1 MRDKRVKLKG
11 FVIMT
16 KLLVVD
22 DDDHIRELVKI
33 FLHNEGLEVVEAM
46 DGVDALSKL
55 DTEKVDMV
63 IMDIMMPN
71 MDGWELCKE
80 IRHNNNDL
88 PILMLT
94 AKGETAQKV
103 KGFNLGSDDYLVKP
117 FEPAELI
124 VRVKSILKR
133 YHISLSQ
140 TVEIGNIKMNRNRYE
155 LVYGCEHITLRLK
168 EFDLLFTLASY
179 AGKTFSRD
187 QLIEE
192 IWGFDYEGD
201 ERTVDVH
208 IKRLRERFPE
218 ATSGFAIQTIR
229 GLGYRLELQS

>member
-1 MRDKRVKLKG
+1 
-11 FVIMT
+11 MT

-22 DDDHIRELVKI
+22 DDAHIRELVKV
-33 FLHNEGLEVVEAM
+33 FLQNEGLEVIEAM

-63 IMDIMMPN
+63 VMDIMMPN
-71 MDGWELCKE
+71 MDGWALCEE
-80 IRHNNNDL
+80 IRSFNTDL

-94 AKGETAQKV
+94 AKGETAQKI
-103 KGFNLGSDDYLVKP
+103 KGFHLGTDDYLVKP

-133 YHISLSQ
+133 YRISLSQ
-140 TVEIGNIKMNRNRYE
+140 VVEAGNVKLNRLTHEVAMNGE
-155 LVYGCEHITLRLK
+155 TILLRLK
-168 EFDLLFTLASY
+168 EFELLFTLASY
-179 AGKTFSRD
+179 VGKTFSRE

-192 IWGFDYEGD
+192 IWGYDYEGD

-208 IKRLRERFPE
+208 IKRIRERFPQE
-218 ATSGFAIQTIR
+218 TSGFVIRTIR
-229 GLGYRLELQS
+229 GLGYRLELST

>member
-1 MRDKRVKLKG
+1 
-11 FVIMT
+11 MT
-16 KLLVVD
+16 KLLMVD
-22 DDDHIRELVKI
+22 DDAHIRELVKV
-33 FLHNEGLEVVEAM
+33 FLQNEGLEVIEAT

-55 DTEKVDMV
+55 TYEKVDMV

-71 MDGWELCKE
+71 MDGWALCEE
-80 IRHNNNDL
+80 IRSYNTDL

-103 KGFNLGSDDYLVKP
+103 KGFHLGTDDYLVKP

-133 YHISLSQ
+133 YRIALSQ
-140 TVEIGNIKMNRNRYE
+140 VVEAGNVKLDRHTHEVDLNGEII
-155 LVYGCEHITLRLK
+155 VLRLK
-168 EFDLLFTLASY
+168 EFELLFTLASY
-179 AGKTFSRD
+179 VGKTFSRE

-192 IWGFDYEGD
+192 IWGYDYEGD

-208 IKRLRERFPE
+208 IKRIRERFPQE
-218 ATSGFAIQTIR
+218 ISGFAIRTIR
-229 GLGYRLELQS
+229 GLGYRLELAL

>member
-1 MRDKRVKLKG
+1 
-11 FVIMT
+11 MT

-22 DDDHIRELVKI
+22 DDAHIRELVKV
-33 FLHNEGLEVVEAM
+33 FLQNEGLEVIEAI

-63 IMDIMMPN
+63 VMDIMMPN
-71 MDGWELCKE
+71 MDGWALCEE
-80 IRHNNNDL
+80 IRSFNTDL

-94 AKGETAQKV
+94 AKGETSQKI
-103 KGFNLGSDDYLVKP
+103 KGFHLGTDDYLVKP

-133 YHISLSQ
+133 YRISLSQ
-140 TVEIGNIKMNRNRYE
+140 VVEAGNVKLNRLTHEVEMNGE
-155 LVYGCEHITLRLK
+155 TILLRLK
-168 EFDLLFTLASY
+168 EFELLFTLASY
-179 AGKTFSRD
+179 VGKTFSRE

-192 IWGFDYEGD
+192 IWGYDYEGD

-208 IKRLRERFPE
+208 IKRIRERFPQE
-218 ATSGFAIQTIR
+218 TSGFVIRTIR
-229 GLGYRLELQS
+229 GLGYRLELST

>member
-1 MRDKRVKLKG
+1 
-11 FVIMT
+11 MT

-22 DDDHIRELVKI
+22 DDEHIRELVKI
-33 FLHNEGLEVVEAM
+33 FLQNEGLDIVEAL
-46 DGVDALSKL
+46 DGIDALSKL
-55 DTEKVDMV
+55 ECEKIDMV

-71 MDGWELCKE
+71 MDGWELCRE
-80 IRHNNNDL
+80 IREFYDDL

-103 KGFNLGSDDYLVKP
+103 KGFNLGTDDYLVKP

-133 YHISLSQ
+133 YRISLSQ
-140 TVEIGNIKMNRNRYE
+140 VVEVGNVWMNRNTYE
-155 LVYGCEHITLRLK
+155 LMYMGENITLRLK
-168 EFDLLFTLASY
+168 EFDLLFKLANY
-179 AGKTFSRD
+179 PGKTFSRE

-208 IKRLRERFPE
+208 IKRLRERFPIE
-218 ATSGFAIQTIR
+218 NSGFSIRTIR
-229 GLGYRLELQS
+229 GLGYRLELGS

>member
-1 MRDKRVKLKG
+1 M
-11 FVIMT
+11 MT

-22 DDDHIRELVKI
+22 DDDHIRELIKV
-33 FLHNEGLEVVEAM
+33 FLQNEGFDVIEAL

-55 DTEKVDMV
+55 DAEKVDMV

-71 MDGWELCKE
+71 MDGWQLCKE
-80 IRHNNNDL
+80 IRAFNSDL

-103 KGFNLGSDDYLVKP
+103 KGFNLGTDDYLVKP
-117 FEPAELI
+117 FEPVELI

-133 YHISLSQ
+133 YRIALSQ
-140 TVEIGNIKMNRNRYE
+140 TIEIGNVKMNRHTYE
-155 LVYGCEHITLRLK
+155 VLYDGESITLRLK

-179 AGKTFSRD
+179 AGKTFSRE

-218 ATSGFAIQTIR
+218 EKSGFTIRTIR
-229 GLGYRLELQS
+229 GLGYRLELAL

>member
-1 MRDKRVKLKG
+1 MKG
-11 FVIMT
+11 FGAMT
-16 KLLVVD
+16 RLLVVD
-22 DDDHIRELVKI
+22 DDAHIRELVKV
-33 FLHNEGLEVVEAM
+33 FLQNEGLDVLEAA

-55 DTEKVDMV
+55 ESEKIDMV

-71 MDGWELCKE
+71 MNGWELCEE
-80 IRHNNNDL
+80 IRKYYNDL

-103 KGFNLGSDDYLVKP
+103 KGFNLGTDDYLVKP

-133 YHISLSQ
+133 YHISSSQ
-140 TVEIGNIKMNRNRYE
+140 IVEVGDVWMNRNTYE
-155 LVYGCEHITLRLK
+155 LMYKGENITLRLK
-168 EFDLLFTLASY
+168 EFDLLFKLASY
-179 AGKTFSRD
+179 PGKTFSRE

-218 ATSGFAIQTIR
+218 ESSAFSIRTIR
-229 GLGYRLELQS
+229 GLGYRLELST

>member
-1 MRDKRVKLKG
+1 
-11 FVIMT
+11 MT
-16 KLLVVD
+16 KLLIVD
-22 DDDHIRELVKI
+22 DDEHIRELVKV
-33 FLHNEGLEVVEAM
+33 FLQNEGLDILEAV
-46 DGVDALSKL
+46 DGVDAMSKL
-55 DTEKVDMV
+55 DSEKIDMV

-80 IRHNNNDL
+80 IRKFYNDL

-103 KGFNLGSDDYLVKP
+103 KGFNLGTDDYLVKP

-140 TVEIGNIKMNRNRYE
+140 TVEVGNVRMNRNTYE
-155 LVYGCEHITLRLK
+155 LEYMGENITLRLK
-168 EFDLLFTLASY
+168 EFDLLFKLASY
-179 AGKTFSRD
+179 PGKTFSRE

-208 IKRLRERFPE
+208 IKRLRERFPKE
-218 ATSGFAIQTIR
+218 NSGFSIRTIR
-229 GLGYRLELQS
+229 GLGYRLELGS

>member
-1 MRDKRVKLKG
+1 
-11 FVIMT
+11 MT

-22 DDDHIRELVKI
+22 DDAHIRELVKV
-33 FLHNEGLEVVEAM
+33 FLQNEGLEVIEAM

-55 DTEKVDMV
+55 DSDKVDMV

-71 MDGWELCKE
+71 MDGWELCEE
-80 IRHNNNDL
+80 IRSFNDNL

-94 AKGETAQKV
+94 AKGETSQKV
-103 KGFNLGSDDYLVKP
+103 KGFHLGTDDYLVKP

-140 TVEIGNIKMNRNRYE
+140 LVEAGNIKLNRNTHEVLYNGVS
-155 LVYGCEHITLRLK
+155 LTLRLK
-168 EFDLLFTLASY
+168 EFELLFTLASY
-179 AGKTFSRD
+179 AGKTFSRE

-192 IWGFDYEGD
+192 IWGYDYEGD

-208 IKRLRERFPE
+208 IKRLRQRFPQE
-218 ATSGFAIQTIR
+218 TSGFSIRTIR
-229 GLGYRLELQS
+229 GLGYRLELVS

>member
-1 MRDKRVKLKG
+1 
-11 FVIMT
+11 MT

-22 DDDHIRELVKI
+22 DDSHIRELVKV
-33 FLHNEGLEVVEAM
+33 FLENEGLDILEAV
-46 DGVDALSKL
+46 DGVDAMSKL
-55 DTEKVDMV
+55 DSEKIDMV

-71 MDGWELCKE
+71 MDGWELCRE
-80 IRHNNNDL
+80 IRKFYNDL

-103 KGFNLGSDDYLVKP
+103 KGFNLGTDDYLVKP

-133 YHISLSQ
+133 YRISLSQ
-140 TVEIGNIKMNRNRYE
+140 TVEVGNVRMNRNTYE
-155 LVYGCEHITLRLK
+155 LEYMGENSTLRLK

-179 AGKTFSRD
+179 QGKTFSRE

-208 IKRLRERFPE
+208 IKRLRERFPKE
-218 ATSGFAIQTIR
+218 NSGFSIRTIR
-229 GLGYRLELQS
+229 GLGYRLELGS